1 MGSAIVWKIKCQKFR
16 KILEVRLGM
25 KKLTIIL
32 LGLLVV
38 LVVGSVQAQESVTL
52 TY

>member
-1 MGSAIVWKIKCQKFR
+1 
-16 KILEVRLGM
+16 M

-32 LGLLVV
+32 FGLLVV
-38 LVVGSVQAQESVTL
+38 LAVGSVQAQESVTL